1 MSPVW
6 ELLDHTAPGWPGAVD
21 ALYARL
27 DPESL
32 LLVPVY
38 FVKTALVKLGGRL
51 LALREG
57 DELRAVALLFPRAVE
72 AGRPLYTLRLQ
83 QLGPLPYDAALLAEL
98 APLIA
103 PGRALLYRPEDG
115 RSFAPTHADA
125 AGCELGAPSA
135 AELLAVRRLRG
146 AIWGLADE
154 EGYPDDLHSAEFGPG
169 TSLVARQGG
178 ELVGFLLGFHRFGL
192 PALAALGLPYQ
203 LELAIE
209 SQVMGVAPALRRFGL
224 AAALKREQA
233 RQALA
238 RGLDLVHWTADP
250 LQYPNAVLNF
260 GKLRAVAGE
269 FTPAYYPFVNALNR
283 THASRLG
290 ISWLPRSARGR
301 AGMADPPRNAPR
313 GLARFPGCALLN
325 AGLAPLAAPADAP
338 YLALEIPAD
347 WTALQRDDA
356 GLAAAWR
363 TTSDALLAAQ
373 LGYAAG
379 RYVVVD
385 AAAEG
390 ERRYLVAQRYAPEL
404 LAL

>member
-6 ELLDHTAPGWPGAVD
+6 ELLDHTAPSWPGAVD
-21 ALYARL
+21 ALYTQL
-27 DPESL
+27 DPASL
-32 LLVPVY
+32 LLVPAY
-38 FVKTALVKLGGRL
+38 FVKTALAKLGGRL

-57 DELRAVALLFPRAVE
+57 DELRAVALLFPRTSE
-72 AGRPLYTLRLQ
+72 AGRPIYTLRLQ
-83 QLGPLPYDAALLAEL
+83 QLGPLPDDAALLAAL
-98 APLIA
+98 QPLIA
-103 PGRALLYRPEDG
+103 PGCAMLYRPQDG
-115 RSFAPTHADA
+115 RSFVPTHADA
-125 AGCELGAPSA
+125 AGFDLGAPSD

-169 TSLVARQGG
+169 TSLMARQGG

-192 PALAALGLPYQ
+192 PALAELGLPYQ
-203 LELAIE
+203 FDLAIE

-283 THASRLG
+283 TPASRLG

-301 AGMADPPRNAPR
+301 AGMADPPRDSPR

-325 AGLAPLAAPADAP
+325 EGPTPLAAPADAP

-363 TTSDALLAAQ
+363 ATSDVLLAAQ
-373 LGYAAG
+373 IGYAAG

-385 AAAEG
+385 AAAQG